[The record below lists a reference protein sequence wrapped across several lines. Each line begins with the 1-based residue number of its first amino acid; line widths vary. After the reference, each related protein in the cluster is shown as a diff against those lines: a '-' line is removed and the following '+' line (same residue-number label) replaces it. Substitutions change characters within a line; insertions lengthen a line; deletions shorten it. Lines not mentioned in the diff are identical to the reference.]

1 MRRSVHKV
9 HAMHELSIAMS
20 IVEMAEEESERLGGR
35 IASVHLKLGALS
47 GIVKGALLSSYE
59 LACENTALAGS
70 LLVIED
76 VPIVVH
82 CRRCDARRSIQSIQC
97 FCCAECGEPAAD
109 VLEGRELLVT
119 ALEIR
124 P

>member
-1 MRRSVHKV
+1 
-9 HAMHELSIAMS
+9 MHELSIAMS
-20 IVEMAEEESERLGGR
+20 IVDMLEEESERLGGGQ
-35 IASVHLKLGALS
+35 IAAVHLKLGALS
-47 GIVKGALLSSYE
+47 GVVKVALLSSYN
-59 LACENTALAGS
+59 LACENTVLAGS
-70 LLVIED
+70 TLVIED
-76 VPIVVH
+76 VPVAVH
-82 CRRCDARRSIQSIQC
+82 CPRCDARRPVRSIQS